1 MASAGSA
8 LSLRQHEG
16 SHLHPRAKRLELRSL
31 TSHKDITSG
40 HAPQAKGL
48 AKDGAH
54 RRRDDAKVVIAG
66 LVQRLTQV
74 RQFLRMH
81 FVFQLT

>member
-1 MASAGSA
+1 MPVPTAF
-8 LSLRQHEG
+8 
-16 SHLHPRAKRLELRSL
+16 ELRSL
-31 TSHKDITSG
+31 NSHIDIYSD

-48 AKDGAH
+48 TKVGAH
-54 RRRDDAKVVIAG
+54 WRRDDAKVVVAG

-74 RQFLRMH
+74 RQFLRMR